1 MQGEAVYNNTCGGIR
16 PAYSGCFSA
25 SECFFFFFFPFVW
38 MEAIGLL
45 GGQEKGIIFNFR
57 FPCKVRKY
65 FLYRLLLAG
74 LIYNIIIAD
83 DVLLSF

>member
-1 MQGEAVYNNTCGGIR
+1 MVGSDLRIAGALVHR
-16 PAYSGCFSA
+16 SA
-25 SECFFFFFFPFVW
+25 FFFFFFPFVW